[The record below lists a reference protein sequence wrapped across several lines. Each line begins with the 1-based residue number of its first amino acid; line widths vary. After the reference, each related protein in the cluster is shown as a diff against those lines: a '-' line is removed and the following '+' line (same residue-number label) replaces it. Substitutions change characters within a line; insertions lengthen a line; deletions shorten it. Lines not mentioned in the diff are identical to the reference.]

1 MDCVWHMGLKF
12 TTFLC
17 HGHTLNK
24 EICINLRDVP
34 LLLILRC
41 LQLQGPGRTFL
52 LRPQIMGD
60 AQSQLGQGPETR
72 RDVMGQWNK
81 TKHVVTHL
89 KIWFY
94 IVSNSPEYWGW
105 DAYWLEP
112 KTQEME
118 DVSES
123 LSGWH
128 RLKEG
133 KFCSL
138 EFLESLDKTKWWPL
152 GHLYH
157 CFFFEASC
165 VSGLLE
171 ATVSSQKVLI
181 PGAQRDL
188 KDQHSMISLG
198 ISKVAWKHQSNP
210 FVERV
215 QPGMTIGQ

>member
-1 MDCVWHMGLKF
+1 MYLHGHLLPNATFSAVAAFGCHDSWALLGPKWSDGVRADCLLQLLLKKLQLVYMDCVWHMGLKF

-118 DVSES
+118 DVWES
-123 LSGWH
+123 LSGWQ

-133 KFCSL
+133 KFRSFGF
-138 EFLESLDKTKWWPL
+138 FL
-152 GHLYH
+152 
-157 CFFFEASC
+157 
-165 VSGLLE
+165 
-171 ATVSSQKVLI
+171 KV
-181 PGAQRDL
+181 
-188 KDQHSMISLG
+188 
-198 ISKVAWKHQSNP
+198 
-210 FVERV
+210 
-215 QPGMTIGQ
+215 